1 MAIGL
6 IWMIIIMVAV
16 SYGMSVLMRKKQK
29 FPNNDVDPD
38 SEITAP
44 TADEG
49 KPIAVLF
56 GTRRIKGPNVVW
68 YGDIKTDAIMR

>member
-1 MAIGL
+1 MAISL
-6 IWMIIIMVAV
+6 ILMIIIMVAV
-16 SYGMSVLMRKKQK
+16 AYGMSMLMRTRQK

-49 KPIAVLF
+49 KSIAVLF
-56 GTRRIKGPNVVW
+56 GTRRIKGLNVVW

>member
-1 MAIGL
+1 MAISL
-6 IWMIIIMVAV
+6 ITMLIIMVIVA
-16 SYGMSVLMRKKQK
+16 YGMSMLMRKSQK

-49 KPIAVLF
+49 KSIAVLF

-68 YGDIKTDAIMR
+68 YGDLKTDAIMR

>member
-1 MAIGL
+1 MAISL
-6 IWMIIIMVAV
+6 IWLIIIMVAV
-16 SYGMSVLMRKKQK
+16 AYGMSMLMRQKQK

-49 KPIAVLF
+49 KSIAVLF

-68 YGDIKTDAIMR
+68 YGDLKTDEIMR